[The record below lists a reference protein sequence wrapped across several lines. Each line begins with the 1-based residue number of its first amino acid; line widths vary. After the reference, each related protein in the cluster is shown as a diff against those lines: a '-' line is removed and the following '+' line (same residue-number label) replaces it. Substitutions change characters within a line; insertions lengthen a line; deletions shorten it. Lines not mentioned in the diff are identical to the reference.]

1 MLWNY
6 FSFTISASFLEPLTT
21 TDRPVLR
28 DNITIEI
35 PLFID
40 DHCRDP
46 CSFLSGFFLLM
57 AVLTVTFDIQATA
70 LLNYKPSEQSDKIS
84 VSMKDV
90 SVNEE
95 KGEEKVKR
103 EDDGQ
108 DEIRLDSEASGQ
120 KHKAEYDTEMILMQK
135 GVKEKDYSEEKCND
149 EEAVMILKRAQE
161 FNSFRENE
169 RCSVKDQYG
178 FTLLKKLDFHLI
190 IWPGV
195 FLGGIQVAYMY
206 NLTAMMKSFGLEE
219 HSTVLLTINFLSCAL
234 TRIPVFIFIDKV
246 PNKSLFLLIGAVS
259 MSIAFILT
267 ISFGH
272 SVVLFTIGIILSAFT
287 NSCSWTSTAAL
298 LSELFGTKYFGY
310 NYGWMTC
317 GYGLFALAL
326 QTLTGYLYDLNID
339 TSVTHTCYGRQC
351 FSIILI
357 VCLCLSIISTLCS
370 AIRVWKIKSGTTRT

>member
-1 MLWNY
+1 MMTTV
-6 FSFTISASFLEPLTT
+6 TI
-21 TDRPVLR
+21 
-28 DNITIEI
+28 
-35 PLFID
+35 
-40 DHCRDP
+40 
-46 CSFLSGFFLLM
+46 
-57 AVLTVTFDIQATA
+57 TFDILATVF
-70 LLNYKPSEQSDKIS
+70 LVYKPPKGSEQEEEDVENPVGNRKTEDDVVVVKVTGQDLQPEVGEVGNPLLTNHHGNKETTDICEGDETRLTTEES
-84 VSMKDV
+84 VSC
-90 SVNEE
+90 
-95 KGEEKVKR
+95 KV
-103 EDDGQ
+103 
-108 DEIRLDSEASGQ
+108 
-120 KHKAEYDTEMILMQK
+120 
-135 GVKEKDYSEEKCND
+135 
-149 EEAVMILKRAQE
+149 EEAVKIKPVQNTE
-161 FNSFRENE
+161 TQ
-169 RCSVKDQYG
+169 VKDQYG

-272 SVVLFTIGIILSAFT
+272 NVVLFTIEIILSAFT

-317 GYGLFALAL
+317 GYALFAMVL
-326 QTLTGYLYDLNID
+326 QTLAGYLYDLNID
-339 TSVTHTCYGRQC
+339 TSVTHSCYGRDC
-351 FSIILI
+351 FVVILI
-357 VCLCLSIISTLCS
+357 VCLGLSIVSGICS
-370 AIRVWKIKSGTTRT
+370 SVQLWKGRYLNTVR